1 MGVLVMRD
9 DQEQQEAEAL
19 QALMTIAAAGFCEEA
34 ETLAVVCGLHDLW
47 HQPIKERMQ

>member
-19 QALMTIAAAGFCEEA
+19 QALMTIAAAGFTEEA
-34 ETLAVVCGLHDLW
+34 ETLAIAANLSTQW
-47 HQPIKERMQ
+47 NQPIRIAA